1 MYKTSLHLRTLGFKR
16 CLVHISKHTAIVTQP
31 VFLLNFYKMRSQTQK
46 LLQEKINDTT
56 IRITLYQLKPLHSNY
71 LKPWLSS
78 LRCCVQ
84 ETKLH
89 SPLAMNRAHKI
100 ECKLRSGDGTGFVRL
115 SSSNQASFE
124 TKNKTATSQQL
135 FNSLLDLICSII
147 YQLYEATLLCYQKTT
162 NPISKKF
169 TILYL
174 PKVKN
179 C

>member
-1 MYKTSLHLRTLGFKR
+1 M
-16 CLVHISKHTAIVTQP
+16 
-31 VFLLNFYKMRSQTQK
+31 
-46 LLQEKINDTT
+46 
-56 IRITLYQLKPLHSNY
+56 KPLHSNY

-179 C
+179 CWKITCNQGTTLRYICNHLRNSFSNPQRKKKKHSVLTEILRTMCIGKIRYQLP